1 MRKTLKKS
9 VLAGIIY
16 VNDKDGRQ
24 DSNMIEFT
32 KWQGC
37 GNDFV
42 LFDCRQEDAIDF
54 SALARKVCDR
64 HYGVG
69 ADGILVVLPSNC
81 ADFRMRIF
89 NTDGSEAEMCG
100 NGIRC
105 FARYLY
111 DSGLTDKTQ
120 FTVETGAGVL
130 VPEIMLADGQ
140 VAGVKVDMG
149 EPHLLGE
156 EIPVAGYDGQRVI
169 NKPLAVAGQT
179 YQMTAV
185 SMGNPHCVIF
195 VDDAEKFPIYE
206 LGQQFETHPSFPK
219 KTNTEFVQVKDRQ
232 HVRMRVW
239 ERGAAVTLA
248 CGTGSCATVVAGI
261 LNDKLDRKVEVEL
274 DGGCLTVEWAE
285 NNHVFMTGPAELV
298 FSGKLTDCEAR

>member
-1 MRKTLKKS
+1 MQYMK
-9 VLAGIIY
+9 
-16 VNDKDGRQ
+16 
-24 DSNMIEFT
+24 EFT

-42 LFDCRQEDAIDF
+42 LFDCRHEEPADYAG
-54 SALARKVCDR
+54 LARQVCDR

-69 ADGILVVLPSNC
+69 ADGILVVLPSGC

-105 FARYLY
+105 FARYIY
-111 DSGLTDKTQ
+111 DFGLTDKTS

-130 VPEIMLADGQ
+130 VPEIILDNGS
-140 VAGVKVDMG
+140 VSGIKVDMG
-149 EPHLLGE
+149 EPRLLGE
-156 EIPVAGYDGQRVI
+156 EIPVTGFDGKKVI
-169 NKPLAVAGQT
+169 GEPLEVAGKT
-179 YQMTAV
+179 YKMTAV

-195 VDDAEKFPIYE
+195 VDDAENFPIYE
-206 LGQQFETHPSFPK
+206 LGRQFENHPAFPN
-219 KTNTEFVQVKDRQ
+219 KTNTEFVQVKDRR

-261 LNDKLDRKVEVEL
+261 LNDRLDREAEVEL
-274 DGGCLTVEWAE
+274 DGGRLIVKWAE

-298 FSGKLTDCEAR
+298 FSGKLTDCEGRQC

>member
-1 MRKTLKKS
+1 MK
-9 VLAGIIY
+9 
-16 VNDKDGRQ
+16 N
-24 DSNMIEFT
+24 FT

-42 LFDCRQEDAIDF
+42 LLDCLQEDIQDYA
-54 SALARKVCDR
+54 ALARKVCDR

-69 ADGILVVLPSNC
+69 ADGILVVLPSDK

-111 DSGLTDKTQ
+111 DFGLTKKTS
-120 FTVETGAGVL
+120 FTVETGAGIL
-130 VPEIMLADGQ
+130 VPEIVLADGQ
-140 VAGVKVDMG
+140 VRGVKVDMG

-156 EIPVAGYDGQRVI
+156 EIPVVGFDGQKVI
-169 NKPLAVAGQT
+169 NQVMTVEDQE
-179 YQMTAV
+179 YHFTAV

-195 VDDAEKFPIYE
+195 VDDAEHFPIYE
-206 LGQQFETHPSFPK
+206 LGHKFETHELFPR
-219 KTNTEFVQVKDRQ
+219 KTNTEFVEVKDRK

-261 LNDKLDRKVEVEL
+261 LNDKLDREAEVEL
-274 DGGCLTVEWAE
+274 DGGKLLIHWAD

-298 FSGKLTDCEAR
+298 FSGELADCEAASC

>member
-1 MRKTLKKS
+1 MKK
-9 VLAGIIY
+9 
-16 VNDKDGRQ
+16 
-24 DSNMIEFT
+24 FT

-42 LFDCRQEDAIDF
+42 LFDCLQDNIEDYA
-54 SALARKVCDR
+54 SVARKVCDR

-69 ADGILVVLPSNC
+69 ADGILVVLPSAQ

-111 DSGLTDKTQ
+111 DFGLTKETR
-120 FTVETGAGVL
+120 FTVETGAGIL
-130 VPEIMLADGQ
+130 VPEIVLEGGK
-140 VAGVKVDMG
+140 VKGIKVDMG

-156 EIPVAGYDGQRVI
+156 EIPVVGFDGSKVIDKSMSVDGQE
-169 NKPLAVAGQT
+169 
-179 YQMTAV
+179 YHFTAV

-195 VDDAEKFPIYE
+195 VDDAENFPIYE
-206 LGQQFETHPSFPK
+206 LGHKFEEHALFPK
-219 KTNTEFVQVKDRQ
+219 KTNTEFVEVKDRQ

-261 LNDKLDRKVEVEL
+261 LNGKLDRDVATEVEL
-274 DGGCLTVEWAE
+274 DGGKLSIHWA
-285 NNHVFMTGPAELV
+285 NDNHVFMTGPAELV
-298 FSGKLTDCEAR
+298 FSGELADCEACVC

>member
-1 MRKTLKKS
+1 MKK
-9 VLAGIIY
+9 
-16 VNDKDGRQ
+16 
-24 DSNMIEFT
+24 FT

-42 LFDCRQEDAIDF
+42 LFDCLQDDIEDYA
-54 SALARKVCDR
+54 SVAWKVCDR

-69 ADGILVVLPSNC
+69 ADGILVVLPSAQ

-111 DSGLTDKTQ
+111 DFGLTKETR
-120 FTVETGAGVL
+120 FTVETGAGIL
-130 VPEIMLADGQ
+130 VPEIVLEGGK
-140 VAGVKVDMG
+140 VKGVKVDMG

-156 EIPVAGYDGQRVI
+156 EIPVVGFDGSKVIDKSMSVDGQE
-169 NKPLAVAGQT
+169 
-179 YQMTAV
+179 YHFTAV

-195 VDDAEKFPIYE
+195 VDDAENFPIYE
-206 LGQQFETHPSFPK
+206 LGHKFEEHALFPK
-219 KTNTEFVQVKDRQ
+219 KTNTEFVEVKDRQ

-261 LNDKLDRKVEVEL
+261 LNGKLDRDAATEVEL
-274 DGGCLTVEWAE
+274 DGGKLSIHWA
-285 NNHVFMTGPAELV
+285 NDNHVFMTGPAELV
-298 FSGKLTDCEAR
+298 FSGELADCEACVC

>member
-1 MRKTLKKS
+1 MK
-9 VLAGIIY
+9 
-16 VNDKDGRQ
+16 
-24 DSNMIEFT
+24 EFT

-42 LFDCRQEDAIDF
+42 LFDCRQDVPADY
-54 SALARKVCDR
+54 AKLAQQVCDR

-69 ADGILVVLPSNC
+69 ADGILVVLPSDC
-81 ADFRMRIF
+81 VDFRMRIF

-105 FARYLY
+105 FARYIY
-111 DSGLTDKTQ
+111 DFGLTDKTC

-130 VPEIMLADGQ
+130 VPEIIMENGQ
-140 VAGVKVDMG
+140 VTGVKVDMG

-156 EIPVAGYDGQRVI
+156 EIPVTGFDGQRVI
-169 NKPLAVAGQT
+169 DEPLTVDGKT
-179 YQMTAV
+179 YRMTAV

-195 VDDAEKFPIYE
+195 VDDAENFPIYE
-206 LGQQFETHPSFPK
+206 LGRQFESHALFPK
-219 KTNTEFVQVKDRQ
+219 KTNTEFVEVKDRR

-261 LNDKLDRKVEVEL
+261 LNDKLDREAEVQL
-274 DGGCLTVEWAE
+274 DGGRLIVKWAE

-298 FSGKLTDCEAR
+298 FSGKLTDCEVR

>member
-1 MRKTLKKS
+1 MKFS
-9 VLAGIIY
+9 
-16 VNDKDGRQ
+16 
-24 DSNMIEFT
+24 

-42 LFDCRQEDAIDF
+42 LINCLQDKVADYAAFAQE
-54 SALARKVCDR
+54 VCDR

-69 ADGILVVLPSNC
+69 ADGILVVEPSVK

-111 DSGLTDKTQ
+111 DSHLTDKKE

-130 VPEIMLADGQ
+130 VPRLIFEGDT
-140 VAGVKVDMG
+140 VSGVRVDMG
-149 EPHLLGE
+149 EPILEGD
-156 EIPVAGYDGQRVI
+156 EIPVKGFGRRHVVNEKLTVEGKDYA
-169 NKPLAVAGQT
+169 
-179 YQMTAV
+179 MTCV
-185 SMGNPHCVIF
+185 SMGNPHCVIY
-195 VDDAEKFPIYE
+195 VDDAEGFPIHE
-206 LGQQFETHPSFPK
+206 LGSSFEHHPAFPR
-219 KTNTEFVQVKDRQ
+219 KTNTEFVEVKDRG

-248 CGTGSCATVVAGI
+248 CGTGSCATAVAGV
-261 LNDKLDRKVEVEL
+261 LTGRTDRSVEVQL
-274 DGGCLTVEWAE
+274 DGGTLHVEWDEAS
-285 NNHVFMTGPAELV
+285 NHVFMTGPAELV
-298 FSGKLTDCEAR
+298 FTGELPKR

>member
-1 MRKTLKKS
+1 MK
-9 VLAGIIY
+9 
-16 VNDKDGRQ
+16 N
-24 DSNMIEFT
+24 FT

-42 LFDCRQEDAIDF
+42 LFDCLQENIQDYA
-54 SALARKVCDR
+54 ALARKVCDR

-69 ADGILVVLPSNC
+69 ADGILVVLPSDK

-111 DSGLTDKTQ
+111 DFGLTEETR
-120 FTVETGAGVL
+120 FTVETGAGIL
-130 VPEIMLADGQ
+130 VPEIVLTDGQ
-140 VAGVKVDMG
+140 IQGVKVDMG

-156 EIPVAGYDGQRVI
+156 DIPVVGFDGQNVVNQVMTVEGR
-169 NKPLAVAGQT
+169 K
-179 YQMTAV
+179 YHFTAV
-185 SMGNPHCVIF
+185 SMGNPHCVVF
-195 VDDAEKFPIYE
+195 VDDADEFPIYE
-206 LGQQFETHPSFPK
+206 LGRKFETHELFPR
-219 KTNTEFVQVKDRQ
+219 KTNTEFVEVKDRK

-261 LNDKLDRKVEVEL
+261 LNDKLDREAEVEL
-274 DGGCLTVEWAE
+274 DGGKLQIHWAD
-285 NNHVFMTGPAELV
+285 NNHVFMTGPADLV
-298 FSGKLTDCEAR
+298 FCGELADCEAASC